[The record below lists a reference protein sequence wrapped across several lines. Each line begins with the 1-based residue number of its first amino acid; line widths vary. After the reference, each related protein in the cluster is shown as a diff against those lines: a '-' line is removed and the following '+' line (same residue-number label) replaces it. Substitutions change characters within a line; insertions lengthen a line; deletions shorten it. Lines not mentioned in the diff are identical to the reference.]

1 VEHCLGI
8 SAYKDLITDSCL
20 TLSWFASSTTPPL
33 KSSSFLIKELM
44 SEFLKPGHPLATS
57 WLLVSSN
64 FGAQLNLQLF
74 ALLPWTS
81 CLAKETIP
89 LPTKVVSKSE

>member
-1 VEHCLGI
+1 
-8 SAYKDLITDSCL
+8 
-20 TLSWFASSTTPPL
+20 
-33 KSSSFLIKELM
+33 M